1 MVKKY
6 LKAHRKMV
14 KTTFQVFKHIFL
26 LDNIKNK

>member
-14 KTTFQVFKHIFL
+14 KITFQVFKHIFRVRQY
-26 LDNIKNK
+26 KK